1 MSDSINDAVQDHY
14 PPDGAQCYGCGR
26 DNEAG
31 MHLMTRWDGESRTD
45 SVTTYLP
52 RPEQRGYAGIVYGGL
67 IASVMDCSGIGTAAL
82 AGNLAQG
89 RDLGVVESLRYV
101 TGTLEVRYLKPA
113 PMDAELV
120 CRGHVEEVGS
130 RKVIVSLTVSAREVV
145 VASGRV
151 VAVLLPED
159 FAGPRDDRRPDD
171 PVGGANQ
178 R

>member
-1 MSDSINDAVQDHY
+1 MSDSRDDAVQYHY

-26 DNEAG
+26 DNDAG
-31 MHLMTRWDGESRTD
+31 MHLLTRWDGDSRTD
-45 SVTTYLP
+45 SLTTYLP

-89 RDLGVVESLRYV
+89 RDLSVVDSLRYV

-120 CRGHVEEVGS
+120 CRGHVEEVGA
-130 RKVIVSLTVSAREVV
+130 RKVIVSLTVSVRGVL
-145 VASGRV
+145 VATGRV
-151 VAVLLPED
+151 VAVLLPDD
-159 FAGPRDDRRPDD
+159 FRRPAAMIDH
-171 PVGGANQ
+171 PPK
-178 R
+178 RS